1 MIRHTVAFTLKHPR
15 GSAEEKA
22 FLDATLILKNIP
34 GVKNFERLT
43 QTSRKNSFCFGLSME
58 FDDRQTFEA
67 YNNHPI
73 HVDFIQQYWIPYV
86 TDFQETDYERYD
98 SAES

>member
-1 MIRHTVAFTLKHPR
+1 MIRHTVAFTLKHPG
-15 GSAEEKA
+15 GSAEEKS

-34 GVKNFERLT
+34 GVKRFERLK
-43 QTSRKNSFCFGLSME
+43 QTSKKNHFCFGLSME

-73 HVDFIQQYWIPYV
+73 HADFIQQYWIPDV
-86 TDFQETDYERYD
+86 TDFQETDYENYD
-98 SAES
+98 AADS